1 MFLSI
6 IFGTPIWV
14 WPLLAFLIGY
24 GIRASRNRDTSV
36 WPVYLV
42 PLLGLITLKTIITAS
57 GNQPVWFSY
66 AAAYVLAAGAGFV
79 VQQRWLVAKS
89 GNRVTLKGEWVTFAV
104 VMILFWGNFA
114 FGVTRVVAPEIVSQ
128 INIQIGYALVVGI
141 ASGSLL
147 GRALQVALAPSSETI
162 SAVPAE

>member
-1 MFLSI
+1 MFLAI

-24 GIRASRNRDTSV
+24 GIRASRDRDTSV

-57 GNQPVWFSY
+57 GGQTVWMAY
-66 AAAYVLAAGAGFV
+66 AVAYGLAAVAGYAL
-79 VQQRWLVAKS
+79 QHRWLVEKHERRAM
-89 GNRVTLKGEWVTFAV
+89 LKGEWMTFAV
-104 VMILFWGNFA
+104 VMILFWSNFA
-114 FGVTRVVAPEIVSQ
+114 FGLTRVISPDVVSQ
-128 INIQIGYALVVGI
+128 AANQVIYAVVVGM

-147 GRALQVALAPSSETI
+147 GRALQVAFAPSASMSPI
-162 SAVPAE
+162 PAE